1 LTCRLPMPPF
11 AGFNTKWPAR
21 LNWFRNPLGRN
32 PTGASGYIEIRP
44 GMFITLEG
52 PEGSGKTSQIPAL
65 ADHIRA
71 LGHEVLL
78 TREPGGTFIGDQ
90 IRNILISLENKA
102 LTPQAETLLFLA
114 ARAQLVREV
123 IQPALAMGV
132 VVFSD
137 RYADATLAYQ
147 GYGHGVDLDVL
158 RKLLAFATGG
168 LQPDLKILLDID
180 VENGLHR
187 KTDCGEWNRLDA
199 YSVAFHERVR
209 KGYHILAQSEP
220 GKWVVIDAA
229 RDRELVQADLRKAV
243 ESALRLSQ
251 TSVED

>member
-1 LTCRLPMPPF
+1 
-11 AGFNTKWPAR
+11 
-21 LNWFRNPLGRN
+21 
-32 PTGASGYIEIRP
+32 
-44 GMFITLEG
+44 
-52 PEGSGKTSQIPAL
+52 
-65 ADHIRA
+65 
-71 LGHEVLL
+71 
-78 TREPGGTFIGDQ
+78 
-90 IRNILISLENKA
+90 
-102 LTPQAETLLFLA
+102 
-114 ARAQLVREV
+114 
-123 IQPALAMGV
+123 
-132 VVFSD
+132 
-137 RYADATLAYQ
+137 
-147 GYGHGVDLDVL
+147 
-158 RKLLAFATGG
+158 
-168 LQPDLKILLDID
+168 LLDID

>member
-1 LTCRLPMPPF
+1 
-11 AGFNTKWPAR
+11 
-21 LNWFRNPLGRN
+21 
-32 PTGASGYIEIRP
+32 
-44 GMFITLEG
+44 MFITLEG
-52 PEGSGKTSQIPAL
+52 PEGSGKTSQIPIL
-65 ADHIRA
+65 ADHIRS

-90 IRNILISLENKA
+90 IRNVLVSLENKA

-123 IQPALAMGV
+123 IQPALARGMV
-132 VVFSD
+132 VLSD

-147 GYGHGVDLDVL
+147 GYGHGVDLETL
-158 RKLLAFATGG
+158 RQLLSFATGG

-180 VENGLHR
+180 VENGLRR

-209 KGYHILAQSEP
+209 NGYHSLVSSEP
-220 GKWVVIDAA
+220 GKWIVLDASK
-229 RDRELVQADLRKAV
+229 DRGVVQADLRKAV
-243 ESALRLSQ
+243 ETALKIYL
-251 TSVED
+251 TNPEA